1 MIFFLGGRV
10 NFILALAIKE
20 RLVIKIDKQMLGG
33 LSNLQYLREQTFE
46 ILGSNTK
53 LGKNMPVKRLLFVN
67 QVQLGIYLSMHR

>member
-1 MIFFLGGRV
+1 
-10 NFILALAIKE
+10 
-20 RLVIKIDKQMLGG
+20 MLGG